1 MSRPRLQPMNT
12 APTTRSDLTIRPARE
27 ADLPAISEIYNYYV
41 DHSTCTYGMVHETLA
56 ERQAWFASHD
66 PQHPVIVAVRN
77 HPAGE
82 EVIGWGALN
91 VFNKRCAYK
100 ATVENSVY
108 LRHDLHGRGM
118 GTRLMEELIRLAQII
133 GHHTIIAGIS
143 ADQAPSVALH
153 AKLGFVK
160 VAELR
165 EVGYKFGRWLDVIYM
180 QRML

>member
-1 MSRPRLQPMNT
+1 MTPRNVAADIL
-12 APTTRSDLTIRPARE
+12 IRPARE
-27 ADLPAISEIYNYYV
+27 ADLPAISDIYNYYV

-56 ERQAWFASHD
+56 EREAWFASHD
-66 PQHPVIVAVRN
+66 PQHPVIVAFRKD
-77 HPAGE
+77 ADSE
-82 EVIGWGALN
+82 EIIGWGALN

-108 LRHDLHGRGM
+108 LRQDMHGRGL
-118 GTRLMEELIRLAQII
+118 GTRLLEELVRLAQII

-143 ADQAPSVALH
+143 ADQAPSIALH
-153 AKLGFVK
+153 TKLGFVK

>member
-1 MSRPRLQPMNT
+1 MNAAT
-12 APTTRSDLTIRPARE
+12 TTRPDVTIRPARE
-27 ADLPAISEIYNYYV
+27 ADIPAIRDIYNYYV

-56 ERQAWFASHD
+56 ERQAWFAAHD
-66 PQHPVIVAVRN
+66 PQHPVIVAARSD
-77 HPAGE
+77 AGHD
-82 EVIGWGALN
+82 EVVGWGALN

-108 LRHDLHGRGM
+108 LRHDLHGHGL
-118 GTRLMEELIRLAQII
+118 GTRLMEELIHLAQII